1 MKVSVTGPI
10 GSGKSTFAE
19 MLSRNKVDVLSGDDI
34 GRELL
39 MENSEEIFKYLGL
52 DSTGNILEKLKS
64 FFLEDEGIFIKY
76 NQWMYRHLPG
86 RIMRTVLECED
97 VILDAALVFEWGI
110 DHQFDANIT
119 VFDGDFSSRIERL
132 SNIGDIDRQLYRLLD
147 SHQMPVEEKMELA
160 DIVVE
165 NNGTLED
172 LREEAD
178 EIYQAVFAD

>member
-1 MKVSVTGPI
+1 MKISVTGPI

-19 MLSRNKVDVLSGDDI
+19 MLSRNRVDVLSGDDI

-39 MENSEEIFKYLGL
+39 MENSEEILKHLSLKSNG
-52 DSTGNILEKLKS
+52 DIVEKLKS
-64 FFLEDEGIFIKY
+64 SFLENESIFIKY
-76 NQWMYRHLPG
+76 NQWMYRHLPD

-119 VFDGDFSSRIERL
+119 VFDGDFKSRIERL
-132 SNIGDIDRQLYRLLD
+132 SNIRDIDRQLYRLLD
-147 SHQMPVEEKMELA
+147 NHQMPVEKKMELA
-160 DIVVE
+160 DIVIE
-165 NNGTLED
+165 NNGTLEE

>member
-1 MKVSVTGPI
+1 MKISVTGPI

-19 MLSRNKVDVLSGDDI
+19 MLSKSRVHVLSGDDI

-39 MENSEEIFKYLGL
+39 MENSEEILKHL
-52 DSTGNILEKLKS
+52 DLKSNGNIIEKLKYS
-64 FFLEDEGIFIKY
+64 FIEDESIFIKY

-86 RIMRTVLECED
+86 RIMRAVLEYED

-119 VFDGDFSSRIERL
+119 VFDGDFSSRLKRL
-132 SNIGDIDRQLYRLLD
+132 SNISSIDRKLFKLLD
-147 SHQMPVEEKMELA
+147 NHQIPVEEKMELA

-178 EIYQAVFAD
+178 EIYQAVFTD